1 MNEITREKLSFVIPV
16 YNSRDTVS
24 QVVKR
29 IGETV
34 LAMENEFTYEVILVN
49 DGSKDESFEVCK
61 RLCSDKSVIALNL
74 SKNFGQAN
82 AIMAGLKQASGDYII
97 CLDDDLQTP
106 PEEMPKILNKLL
118 LDDLDLV
125 YGYYGSKK
133 HSLFRN
139 FGSFVN
145 SKMQTMMLG
154 KPKGMHTSSYFVA
167 RRFVV
172 DEVVK
177 YDKPFPYMPG
187 LFLRVTRNAACVEVR
202 HDAREVG
209 KSGYTIKKLL
219 SLWMNGF
226 TNFSIKPLRWATTI
240 GALFS
245 FIGLVLG
252 VWMAVHAII
261 SPIEVASWGVTIAI
275 VLFLGGVQL
284 ISIGLLGE
292 YVGRV
297 YLSINKTPQY
307 VVKERVDGTV
317 KEQED

>member
-1 MNEITREKLSFVIPV
+1 MSEFTREKLSFVIPV
-16 YNSRDTVS
+16 YNSKDTVS

-49 DGSKDESFEVCK
+49 DGSADGSFEVCK
-61 RLCSDKSVIALNL
+61 RLCENNSVIALNL

-187 LFLRVTRNAACVEVR
+187 LFLRATRNAACVEVR

-261 SPIEVASWGVTIAI
+261 SPIAVASWGVTIAI

-297 YLSINKTPQY
+297 YLSINETPQY
-307 VVKERVDGTV
+307 VIKERVDGTV
-317 KEQED
+317 KKQED